1 MARNFGMMANYGE
14 PKAKAPSATAGVT
27 KQLEEN
33 PAEPEA
39 NKLRVQPSQ
48 PKEPTGE
55 EEKTSA
61 T

>member
-1 MARNFGMMANYGE
+1 MIANYG
-14 PKAKAPSATAGVT
+14 KTKNKAPSVTTGVT

-39 NKLRVQPSQ
+39 KKLRVQPLH
-48 PKEPTGE
+48 PKEATGE
-55 EEKTSA
+55 EAKTSA